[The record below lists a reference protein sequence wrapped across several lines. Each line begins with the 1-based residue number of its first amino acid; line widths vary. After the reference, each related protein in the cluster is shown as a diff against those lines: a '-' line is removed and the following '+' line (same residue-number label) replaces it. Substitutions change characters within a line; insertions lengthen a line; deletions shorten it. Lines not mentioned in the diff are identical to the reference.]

1 MTIKSFQPAFALK
14 KLEICIGGR
23 VSLYLFQKSFF
34 THIIITVTVL
44 KIKSIGQSHLKSIN
58 YNKLNKP
65 QPWEL

>member
-23 VSLYLFQKSFF
+23 FSLYLFQKSY
-34 THIIITVTVL
+34 IILIVTVL
-44 KIKSIGQSHLKSIN
+44 SVLKINKYRSVTFKI

-65 QPWEL
+65 QL